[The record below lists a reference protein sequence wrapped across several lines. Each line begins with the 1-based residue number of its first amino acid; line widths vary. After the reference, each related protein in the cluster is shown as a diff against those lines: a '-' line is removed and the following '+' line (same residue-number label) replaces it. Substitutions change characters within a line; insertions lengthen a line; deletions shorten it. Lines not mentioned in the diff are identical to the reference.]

1 MGRLA
6 PYDER
11 ALAELLARQDGV
23 IARAQAF
30 ECAMTESAVRH
41 RLLPDGPWQVV
52 LPGVFLT
59 SRGTMTG
66 RQRNLAAFLYA
77 GKHPGEA
84 IAVTGPAALTW
95 HRIRVSVSGA
105 GDVDVLVKPRCG
117 RRNAGFARLHPTSV
131 MPSVAFGDGALT
143 YAPPARA
150 VADTVRQL
158 SEPADIRAVVAAGVQ
173 QGRVQVWQLAEELTQ
188 GPVRGSAG
196 LRRALAEVAEGVRS
210 TAEADLVRLIRRH
223 RLPMPMLNP
232 CLFIGGKFLAMPDA
246 WWPQAGV
253 AVEVDSREWH
263 LSPAEWEQTMA
274 RHARM
279 SAHGIIVLH
288 YPPSRIRAAGR
299 EVAAEIRS
307 ALDAARGRPL
317 QPILARPAR

>member
-6 PYDER
+6 PYDAR

-117 RRNAGFARLHPTSV
+117 RRNVGFARLHPTSV
-131 MPSVAFGDGALT
+131 MPSVAFRDGSLT

-188 GPVRGSAG
+188 GPVR
-196 LRRALAEVAEGVRS
+196 
-210 TAEADLVRLIRRH
+210 D
-223 RLPMPMLNP
+223 
-232 CLFIGGKFLAMPDA
+232 
-246 WWPQAGV
+246 
-253 AVEVDSREWH
+253 
-263 LSPAEWEQTMA
+263 
-274 RHARM
+274 
-279 SAHGIIVLH
+279 
-288 YPPSRIRAAGR
+288 
-299 EVAAEIRS
+299 
-307 ALDAARGRPL
+307 RPG
-317 QPILARPAR
+317 